1 MSFLPEVGRGDIT
14 VVKDYSGNMRK
25 LALTILFAFIGLYP
39 CPGAIS
45 ADENPS
51 KSLKVEIVSLREGEV
66 VSGKITIQA
75 LVNHPE
81 KVSLVEFYFQEPG
94 AQDRYSWIAHSP
106 PYFWGGEGQK
116 LDTTLFNDGPASA
129 VAFCLPKDSRLPV
142 KQSRIHLIIDNGKPK
157 VKILSPSDNASLS
170 GNVPI
175 RVDAKDPKGIKKD
188 AGIIAVYVY
197 VNGGLLQRLPKP
209 PFVATLSTCLLA
221 PGLHSIRVVAEDT
234 EGLIS
239 ADSIMVNVERGG
251 SALGIKNR

>member
-1 MSFLPEVGRGDIT
+1 
-14 VVKDYSGNMRK
+14 VKDYSGNMK
-25 LALTILFAFIGLYP
+25 TLTLTIQFTFLALYLCLSP
-39 CPGAIS
+39 IS
-45 ADENPS
+45 ADEGKNSIKP
-51 KSLKVEIVSLREGEV
+51 LKVEIVSLREGEV

-157 VKILSPSDNASLS
+157 VKILSPKDSATVS

-175 RVDAKDPKGIKKD
+175 RVDANDPKGIHKE
-188 AGIIAVYVY
+188 AGIVAVYIY
-197 VNGGLLQRLPKP
+197 VDGGLLQRLPKP

>member
-1 MSFLPEVGRGDIT
+1 MKTLTLTIQFT
-14 VVKDYSGNMRK
+14 F
-25 LALTILFAFIGLYP
+25 LALYLCLSP
-39 CPGAIS
+39 IS
-45 ADENPS
+45 ADEGKNSIKP
-51 KSLKVEIVSLREGEV
+51 LKVEIVSLREGEV

-157 VKILSPSDNASLS
+157 VKILSPKDSATVS

-175 RVDAKDPKGIKKD
+175 RVDANDPKGIHKE
-188 AGIIAVYVY
+188 AGIVAVYIY
-197 VNGGLLQRLPKP
+197 VDGGLLQRLPKP

>member
-1 MSFLPEVGRGDIT
+1 M
-14 VVKDYSGNMRK
+14 KDYSGNMK
-25 LALTILFAFIGLYP
+25 TLTLTIQFTFLALYLCLSP
-39 CPGAIS
+39 IS
-45 ADENPS
+45 ADEGKNSIKP
-51 KSLKVEIVSLREGEV
+51 LKVEIVSLREGEV

-157 VKILSPSDNASLS
+157 VKILSPKDSATVS

-175 RVDAKDPKGIKKD
+175 RVDANDPKGIHKE
-188 AGIIAVYVY
+188 AGIVAVYIY
-197 VNGGLLQRLPKP
+197 VDGGLLQRLPKP